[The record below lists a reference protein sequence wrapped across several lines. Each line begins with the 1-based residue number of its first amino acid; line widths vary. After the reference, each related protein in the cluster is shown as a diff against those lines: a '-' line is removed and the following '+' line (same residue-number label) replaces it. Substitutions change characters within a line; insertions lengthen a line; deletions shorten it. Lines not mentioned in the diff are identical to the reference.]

1 MPCGAT
7 GQEQEEEGDD
17 PEEDEHEDIFEL
29 EGMSELEI
37 SAQAAAA
44 AAAAAAGQE
53 QPGPRGGWEGSAQ
66 QQRVQSGAAA
76 STSAPVVVDEAADK
90 LDSMMELVFE
100 HLGRR
105 CDAGEEHHGKGWA
118 TPCHAYHHRGLIM
131 TACAVLH

>member
-1 MPCGAT
+1 VLHT

-17 PEEDEHEDIFEL
+17 VEEDEHEDIFEL

-44 AAAAAAGQE
+44 AAAGQE

-66 QQRVQSGAAA
+66 QQRVASGAAA
-76 STSAPVVVDEAADK
+76 STSAPVMVDEAADK
-90 LDSMMELVFE
+90 LDSMMELVFD

-105 CDAGEEHHGKGWA
+105 CDAGEGGKGVLKGRGW
-118 TPCHAYHHRGLIM
+118 RGLRHAVSF
-131 TACAVLH
+131 ACQS